1 MNSTHIYK
9 VFFIKKIAFLMF
21 YIKNCKGKYALKK
34 AGKLQPALLPQPLG
48 KIQFHKPV
56 STSGYLRIIIVLI

>member
-1 MNSTHIYK
+1 
-9 VFFIKKIAFLMF
+9 MF